1 MFKFLHVTAY
11 LGLSFS
17 YAGASAH
24 VLDKDIVTAT
34 TAVLYLVLALDEWRK
49 H

>member
-1 MFKFLHVTAY
+1 MFKFLHCAAY

-24 VLDKDIVTAT
+24 LLDKDVLMAATAF
-34 TAVLYLVLALDEWRK
+34 LYLLLAIDEWRG

>member
-24 VLDKDIVTAT
+24 MLDKDVVTAA
-34 TAVLYLVLALDEWRK
+34 TAVLYLLLAVDEWRR